1 MIFLPAAGHAE
12 TPWKNGGGITREI
25 AAAPLGAKLNDFDW
39 RVSIA
44 EIASDGPF
52 SSFPEIDRT
61 LTILKGDGILLDVA
75 GETTRLVPGSAPHAF
90 PGDMPAAAT
99 LLDGPVTD
107 LNVMSRRG
115 KVAHRVT
122 EIRKPQNLAVS
133 EGVLVWIQGSGRVAG
148 QIMCPLDALRCETPG
163 YWRIE
168 STDEFL
174 AYYAAFTRL

>member
-1 MIFLPAAGHAE
+1 MIFLPASGHAE

-25 AAAPLGAKLNDFDW
+25 AVAPLGAKLDRFEW

-44 EIASDGPF
+44 EVGSDGPF
-52 SSFPEIDRT
+52 SVFPEIDRT
-61 LTILKGDGILLDVA
+61 LTLLSGDGVLLDVA
-75 GETTRLVPGSAPHAF
+75 GETTRLLPGSAPVAF

-115 KVAHRVT
+115 QVAHQLV
-122 EIRKPQNLAVS
+122 ELRKPQNLTVV
-133 EGVLVWIQGSGRVAG
+133 EGVLVWISGTGRVAG
-148 QIMCPLDALRCETPG
+148 QAMGPLDALRCETPG

-168 STDEFL
+168 GSDFL